1 MLPAYGPLTAAWVLQ
16 WSVLWISW
24 LVWPLIG
31 WLAWRLVRQRRALSR
46 EQTLRRALALVLA
59 LWFVEMRFIEP
70 ALIVERTTVLNLGF
84 QARLAL
90 ISDYHLGL
98 YNSRAFLERVVDRLN
113 AMPLDAVLIAGD
125 HLNKPDRPLSELL
138 APLARLRHPAFSVP
152 GNHDESRPGP
162 PVRDEL
168 RRTLLA
174 LGVTPVEYRH
184 VALERFTLVGLGDH
198 FAGRDGIAPVLAAPA
213 DKPRIVLM
221 HNPDSAMALPPGSA
235 VLALAGHTHG
245 GQIRIPLLYRYAI
258 PCFYP
263 FDRGL
268 HTFSPVPTFVTS
280 GLGQTGLPMRFLNPP
295 VIDVLEIR

>member
-1 MLPAYGPLTAAWVLQ
+1 MLPAYGQPDAAWCIQLGF
-16 WSVLWISW
+16 LWISW

-31 WLAWRLVRQRRALSR
+31 WLFWRIVRDRRVLSSHG
-46 EQTLRRALALVLA
+46 LALVLA
-59 LWFVEMRFIEP
+59 LWFAEMRFVEP
-70 ALIVERTTVLNLGF
+70 TMLVERHTELHLGF
-84 QARLAL
+84 QTRLAL
-90 ISDYHLGL
+90 ISDYHMGL
-98 YNSRAFLERVVDRLN
+98 YNGPGFLERAVDRLN

-125 HLNKPDRPLSELL
+125 HLGKPDRPLAELL
-138 APLARLRHPAFSVP
+138 APLSRLKHPTFSVP
-152 GNHDESRPGP
+152 GNHDESAPGP

-184 VALERFTLVGLGDH
+184 VVRERFTLIGLGDH
-198 FAGRDGIAPVLAAPA
+198 FARRDSIAPLLAAPT

-221 HNPDSAMALPPGSA
+221 HNPDSAMALPRGSVA
-235 VLALAGHTHG
+235 LALAGHTHG
-245 GQIRIPLLYRYAI
+245 GQIRLPWLYRQAI
-258 PCFYP
+258 PCRYP

-268 HTFSPVPTFVTS
+268 HRFAPVPVFVTS